1 MANAEET
8 NGLIDMPDLSTSE
21 VCGSLYKSFLTN
33 FTIAQD
39 GRNDV
44 SLEVRLKNA
53 AYNLAQPI
61 ASHLGEG
68 GGTLADY
75 LKLDGGNMR
84 GQLSTLFGFQSGVDG
99 IHILETFKRSIG
111 SELELGIKIS
121 GLLELDNESLRIG
134 GTSPFKYGTDSDG
147 NYNKL
152 EFSAFEHA
160 DFKSA
165 KITARGLE
173 ILNLANENIFKVSPT
188 ILQYN
193 GKDVYHAG
201 NSNKSDVNWDML
213 NSHIFGDLT
222 VDKTSMFKGQ
232 LTALYG
238 CALGAKGNIILAV
251 HDRQIDISG
260 DLNLQ
265 DGYSLKIGNSPVIKA
280 LAPNHVQFCSI
291 GGDIVLGGD
300 RTGGIR
306 LWNSLLTENGD
317 HELISKQGKATF
329 MNEFRAAFQYGP
341 TLLSTAK
348 DCVIVHDRLKFGSL
362 DYSPYFKGDEDGIK
376 LHYLIRNDAGEF
388 ANVNEHT
395 YFSLSTSLYKPLDR
409 DSYSV
414 FRNTSSDFFVFMK
427 PLEATTSIGIAGSLT
442 KLTDKSLF
450 FTDSSYLLKVTDGI
464 KHFGN
469 AYFVDSLSSERFS
482 SGFAGEGWAIRK
494 NVRTGNVTITIDE
507 AIVRKK
513 ARIYELEIQ
522 KDTATNGSLWVSDA
536 CSGDTVIEVI

>member
-1 MANAEET
+1 MVDTEDT

-21 VCGSLYKSFLTN
+21 VCDSLYKSFLTN

-68 GGTLADY
+68 GGALADY
-75 LKLDGGNMR
+75 LKLDGGGMR
-84 GQLSTLFGFQSGVDG
+84 GQLSTLFGFRAGTDGVK
-99 IHILETFKRSIG
+99 ILETFKRSVN
-111 SELELGIKIS
+111 SKVELGIKIS

-134 GTSPFKYGTDSDG
+134 GISPFKYGIGNNG
-147 NYNKL
+147 NYNRL
-152 EFSAFEHA
+152 EFTAFEHA

-165 KITARGLE
+165 KITAGELE
-173 ILNLANENIFKVSPT
+173 ILNLTNEKIFHVSPT

-201 NSNKSDVNWDML
+201 NSNKSDVNWAML
-213 NSHIFGDLT
+213 NGHVSGDLT
-222 VDKTSMFKGQ
+222 VDKTSTLKGQ

-238 CALGAKGNIILAV
+238 CSLGSNGNIVLTIN
-251 HDRQIDISG
+251 DQQIDVSG
-260 DLNLQ
+260 DLNIQ
-265 DGYSLKIGNSPVIKA
+265 DGYSFKMGNSPVIKA
-280 LAPNHVQFCSI
+280 LAPNHVQFCST

-300 RTGGIR
+300 HTGGIR
-306 LWNSLLTENGD
+306 LWSSLLTENGD

-329 MNEFRAAFQYGP
+329 MNEFQAAFQYGP

-362 DYSPYFKGDEDGIK
+362 DYSPYFKGDRDGIK
-376 LHYLIRNDAGEF
+376 LYHSIRNDAGEF
-388 ANVNEHT
+388 VNVNEHT
-395 YFSLSTSLYKPLDR
+395 YFGLSTSLYKPLDR

-427 PLEATTSIGIAGSLT
+427 PLETTTSIGIAGSLT

-482 SGFAGEGWAIRK
+482 SGFAGEGWAITK
-494 NVRTGNVTITIDE
+494 NTRTGNVTITVDE
-507 AIVRKK
+507 AVVRKK

-522 KDTATNGSLWVSDA
+522 KITATNGSLWVSDA
-536 CSGDTVIEVI
+536 CSGDTVMEVI